1 VARRPGRAGHLALGK
16 DGDSIDGKR
25 VVQTLEDV
33 GLNQGV
39 YPEEGQDGRV
49 RLFTYVVKE

>member
-1 VARRPGRAGHLALGK
+1 
-16 DGDSIDGKR
+16 
-25 VVQTLEDV
+25 VQTLEDV

-39 YPEEGQDGRV
+39 YQEGQDGRV